1 MVCVRSGG
9 RAKWGRP
16 RMNRAETLT
25 EDTQDTGQGVQRSA
39 FVEKKSEGV
48 GTEAGMEAD
57 LSSALEAEAKG
68 S

>member
-9 RAKWGRP
+9 RAKWGGP
-16 RMNRAETLT
+16 RTNRAETIT

-39 FVEKKSEGV
+39 FIEKKSEGV
-48 GTEAGMEAD
+48 GTEAGLEAD
-57 LSSALEAEAKG
+57 PSGALEAEAKG